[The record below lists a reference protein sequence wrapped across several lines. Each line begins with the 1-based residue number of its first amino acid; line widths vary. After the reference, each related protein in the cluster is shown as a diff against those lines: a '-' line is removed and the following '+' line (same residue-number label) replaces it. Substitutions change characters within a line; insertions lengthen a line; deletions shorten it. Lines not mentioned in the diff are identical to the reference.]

1 MIAASIN
8 NFPTQYS
15 LQNLGFDVA
24 IKTGTPQVDGRV
36 QDSFF
41 IGYAPAENPEIA
53 FAGVIE
59 GGEYSKYM
67 IRSIIQAY
75 QQCVKGENVTIDNF
89 VTTTATTTAASS
101 ASTTTVTTASQ
112 HS

>member
-1 MIAASIN
+1 MWKRYDRRIHQQ
-8 NFPTQYS
+8 FPGRVFPVEPGIRCGSQ
-15 LQNLGFDVA
+15 
-24 IKTGTPQVDGRV
+24 TGTPQVSGRV

-41 IGYAPAENPEIA
+41 IGYAPADDPEIA

-75 QQCVKGENVTIDNF
+75 EKLSRANRPM
-89 VTTTATTTAASS
+89 
-101 ASTTTVTTASQ
+101 
-112 HS
+112 

>member
-1 MIAASIN
+1 
-8 NFPTQYS
+8 
-15 LQNLGFDVA
+15 
-24 IKTGTPQVDGRV
+24 
-36 QDSFF
+36 
-41 IGYAPAENPEIA
+41 
-53 FAGVIE
+53 
-59 GGEYSKYM
+59 M

>member
-1 MIAASIN
+1 MIAASTN
-8 NFPTQYS
+8 NFPTQYY

-59 GGEYSKYM
+59 GGEYFRNHHDSHN
-67 IRSIIQAY
+67 SESALVNA
-75 QQCVKGENVTIDNF
+75 QQI
-89 VTTTATTTAASS
+89 
-101 ASTTTVTTASQ
+101 
-112 HS
+112 